1 MAVASKP
8 NIDATANI
16 SATPGAPWSAADG
29 EKLSVRPSPSGPPPL
44 KSVTRAK
51 TIRTLNSASTKTA
64 RIFAPISMP
73 EAPSTWTITMVTR
86 AQTHHATWAPVWC
99 STRPLMMLPYSPYM
113 QACTAQ

>member
-29 EKLSVRPSPSGPPPL
+29 EKLSVRPRPSGPPPL
-44 KSVTRAK
+44 KRVTRAK
-51 TIRTLNSASTKTA
+51 TIRMLNSARTKTA

-73 EAPSTWTITMVTR
+73 GGAEHLDDHHGDQGPDPPRHVGTGVVLDKAAHGAPYR
-86 AQTHHATWAPVWC
+86 
-99 STRPLMMLPYSPYM
+99 PYM
-113 QACTAQ
+113 AACTAQ